1 MARTKPHLKFQNHR
15 NPCAGKDAKSYLY
28 NHKDIKDVFQDTL
41 IKLYENIHML
51 KNLNYFETWYISILI
66 NEYIFKN
73 R

>member
-1 MARTKPHLKFQNHR
+1 MDEKK
-15 NPCAGKDAKSYLY
+15 GKLYKISWSYLY
-28 NHKDIKDVFQDTL
+28 NHEDIKDVFQDTL